1 MNSWKADNTFNVLA
15 LKTIHISSVRKVLQ
29 SSVQFL
35 TVRDIAKIQFLPN
48 NYIVIENLKCIEV
61 LANLF
66 NNVAKNL
73 HYYQFLMVY
82 IIFCIH

>member
-1 MNSWKADNTFNVLA
+1 MNSWKADNTFNVLV

-29 SSVQFL
+29 SSAQFL
-35 TVRDIAKIQFLPN
+35 TVRNIAKICLPN
-48 NYIVIENLKCIEV
+48 NYIVTENLKCNHAEHMAIELLLLIEV

-73 HYYQFLMVY
+73 H
-82 IIFCIH
+82 

>member
-1 MNSWKADNTFNVLA
+1 MNSWKPDNTFNVIA
-15 LKTIHISSVRKVLQ
+15 LKTIHISSVRKVSR

-35 TVRDIAKIQFLPN
+35 TVRDIAKIWCLPN
-48 NYIVIENLKCIEV
+48 NYIVIENLKCNHAEHIAIELLLLIEV

-73 HYYQFLMVY
+73 L
-82 IIFCIH
+82 